1 MRYIIAGGRDFNN
14 YNVLC
19 AVMNT
24 IKKYGPSVNK
34 PITEIVTGD
43 ARGADTLGAQWATAH
58 DIHVKHFPANWDE
71 YGKSAGFIR
80 NAEMADYADV
90 AICFW
95 DGKSKGTAH
104 MIKTM
109 KKKKKPC
116 YVYDYEGNK
125 II

>member
-19 AVMNT
+19 TVMNT

-43 ARGADTLGAQWATAH
+43 ARGADTLGAQWAAAH
-58 DIHVKHFPANWDE
+58 NIPVVHFPADWE
-71 YGKSAGFIR
+71 TYGKSAGFIR
-80 NAEMADYADV
+80 NAKMGEYADV

-95 DGKSKGTAH
+95 DGKSKGTKN
-104 MIKTM
+104 MIQTM
-109 KKKKKPC
+109 KFNKKLY
-116 YVYDYEGNK
+116 YVYDYEGNR